1 MHGGGERV
9 WLLPSPSSSHQLR
22 FHFAPT
28 PLQPPLL
35 PIDPVPANDRP
46 SKFIVDDVW
55 KTDDSKPSET
65 DSQNVTNNVLPA
77 SDITPLPS
85 DATMAGSSKG
95 EAENQSF
102 SVNPIPATAGLG
114 NPVHLAPGDKVPD
127 PSTLTSNTVAST
139 VKLDE
144 ASYDKA
150 DAAVASQVPA
160 GGDAMS
166 VPPIQKGMI
175 PESSLPMGAG
185 PTDGERRGPSSQSVG
200 AQSTTAQ
207 LAGAVP
213 LERAANAQI
222 LQSVGADSTT
232 AQLAGAVPLEPAKD
246 VPEVVAESQHAAH
259 VDPEASAN
267 AEAVAEKKQVEAELV
282 KKVHEEPAAESSAA
296 AATPQKENVKPEPA
310 TATPAAD
317 SDKKKGRRRSAFISK
332 FKKLL
337 KGDKE

>member
-1 MHGGGERV
+1 
-9 WLLPSPSSSHQLR
+9 
-22 FHFAPT
+22 
-28 PLQPPLL
+28 
-35 PIDPVPANDRP
+35 
-46 SKFIVDDVW
+46 
-55 KTDDSKPSET
+55 
-65 DSQNVTNNVLPA
+65 
-77 SDITPLPS
+77 
-85 DATMAGSSKG
+85 MAGSSKDESKVPG
-95 EAENQSF
+95 AFVETPGTENQSF

-127 PSTLTSNTVAST
+127 PSTLTPNTVEST
-139 VKLDE
+139 VKLDK

-150 DAAVASQVPA
+150 DAAVAAPPA
-160 GGDAMS
+160 SGDAMS

-175 PESSLPMGAG
+175 PESSLPMGGAG
-185 PTDGERRGPSSQSVG
+185 PADGNVSPFISSVG

-213 LERAANAQI
+213 LEPAANAQT

-246 VPEVVAESQHAAH
+246 VPEVVSESQHAAH

-267 AEAVAEKKQVEAELV
+267 AEAVAEKKQVEGELL
-282 KKVHEEPAAESSAA
+282 KKVHEEPAAAESSAA
-296 AATPQKENVKPEPA
+296 AAAAPQKENVKPE
-310 TATPAAD
+310 AAD
-317 SDKKKGRRRSAFISK
+317 GDKKKGRRRSAFISK

>member
-1 MHGGGERV
+1 MTRCLRLSTAVASWCGCC
-9 WLLPSPSSSHQLR
+9 LPPSSSHQLR
-22 FHFAPT
+22 FHF

-46 SKFIVDDVW
+46 SKFVVDDVW

-65 DSQNVTNNVLPA
+65 DAHNITNNVLRA
-77 SDITPLPS
+77 SDISPLPS
-85 DATMAGSSKG
+85 DATMAGSSKD
-95 EAENQSF
+95 ETENQSF

-160 GGDAMS
+160 GGDALS

-175 PESSLPMGAG
+175 PESSLPMGTG
-185 PTDGERRGPSSQSVG
+185 PTDANVGPFISSVG

-213 LERAANAQI
+213 LEPAANAQT

-232 AQLAGAVPLEPAKD
+232 AQLAGAVPLEPA
-246 VPEVVAESQHAAH
+246 
-259 VDPEASAN
+259 
-267 AEAVAEKKQVEAELV
+267 
-282 KKVHEEPAAESSAA
+282 AAESSAA
-296 AATPQKENVKPEPA
+296 AATTPQKENVKPEPA

-337 KGDKE
+337 KGDK

>member
-1 MHGGGERV
+1 
-9 WLLPSPSSSHQLR
+9 
-22 FHFAPT
+22 
-28 PLQPPLL
+28 
-35 PIDPVPANDRP
+35 
-46 SKFIVDDVW
+46 
-55 KTDDSKPSET
+55 
-65 DSQNVTNNVLPA
+65 
-77 SDITPLPS
+77 
-85 DATMAGSSKG
+85 MAGSSKG

-114 NPVHLAPGDKVPD
+114 NPIHLAPGDKVPD
-127 PSTLTSNTVAST
+127 PCTLTSNTVAST

-175 PESSLPMGAG
+175 PESSLPMGTG
-185 PTDGERRGPSSQSVG
+185 PTDANVGPFISSVG

-213 LERAANAQI
+213 LEPAANAQT

-296 AATPQKENVKPEPA
+296 AAATPQKENVKPEPA